1 MKYFCIGD
9 IHGMLLPLRKV
20 LADINKVINR
30 DDLVIFCGDYIDRG
44 EDSFAVVE
52 MLVKYSTIQA
62 SIFLMG
68 NHEVMLRDYLR
79 GGREE
84 RSLYFMNGGQA
95 TIKSYTAQ
103 LGSFYIPEAHKE
115 VLFSDQYYYETDSFV
130 AVHAGFDPETGASM
144 KTDPYDMVWIR
155 ETFFKTDKKWNKT
168 IVFGHTPTQ
177 YMGKR
182 LGEVY
187 YDEEKNIFGI
197 DTGAVYGGKLT
208 CLIMPDKKIIQ
219 G

>member
-9 IHGMLLPLRKV
+9 IHGMLLPLQKV
-20 LADINKVINR
+20 LADIKLVSSR
-30 DDLVIFCGDYIDRG
+30 GDMVIFCGDYIDRG
-44 EDSFAVVE
+44 DDSFEVVE
-52 MLVKYSTIQA
+52 TLVRYSSIQTT
-62 SIFLMG
+62 IFLMG

-79 GGREE
+79 GGSEE
-84 RSLYFMNGGQA
+84 QYLYYMNGGQA
-95 TIKSYTAQ
+95 TIRSYSEQ
-103 LGSFYIPEAHKE
+103 LGSFYIPETHRK

-130 AVHAGFDPETGASM
+130 AVHAGFDPETGASP
-144 KTDPYDMVWIR
+144 KNDPYDMVWIR

-177 YMGKR
+177 YMGKP

-187 YDEEKNIFGI
+187 FDKEKNIFGI